1 MAKDLKLELQA
12 LRVAQKIDDPVF
24 THMFGCFC
32 YMSFKSNNL

>member
-24 THMFGCFC
+24 THMFGGVG
-32 YMSFKSNNL
+32 YVAFKSDDL